1 MSAPTSSDARP
12 ESRGRPNVVLW
23 ASVSAIGVVLAG
35 TLLLIALSLL
45 SWATDRPEGAG
56 AGSAAQ
62 VAMQA
67 WYLAHSVALPVS
79 WGTLSVP
86 PLLIGGFIALLFYR
100 AGRST
105 ARACELRTTG
115 HIAEAL
121 AAVVITY
128 VTCAVL
134 LSSIAYPSD
143 PKLSISPIVIGT
155 GLVSLVPTLA
165 GLLRESGL
173 GARLVSLLPGPSY
186 AYTRGALATLW
197 SLAAMAALVVGCS
210 LLINFS
216 EVSALNAA
224 LAPGGLGGLTMIG
237 ISIAYLPNAMLLATA
252 LGSGAGFSLGGD
264 SLYSLGTLDR
274 EPLPI
279 FPLFGALPH
288 AAGGL
293 VLFSVLI
300 PLLAAVVGALTMT
313 RHLEP
318 EHRSASNLLMGSLVA
333 GALTAIGVLGVG
345 LFASGSLGDGR
356 LTDVGAPVVATAIR
370 VGVIVILALA
380 LTSFIATRRSL
391 KPVSVW
397 RRERALSVLETGGP
411 DGEKTAK
418 GSAAKVTAAKGA
430 NKNGAGK
437 GATGDDIADGDTS
450 DDADPVAVAAAEGL
464 DPNVAVAHSVAIED
478 DAKRATRPVIKTRLA
493 MRRLARSGERA
504 AKAKAGQLRAADASP
519 SSSGEDGG
527 STAKTA
533 GQGGSRAGGGPGLP
547 EGAGS
552 GAQHTAPAA
561 SLSVVKRAR
570 SAEESPVPASSAAK
584 PADTKPVPSVAKATK
599 SVSSAAKSTKAAR
612 SAKAAKAAKS
622 VSPATKAAKAAK
634 SVSPATKAAQSAKS
648 VSSAAKSTR
657 EPAPA
662 AANPAAAKPTAPE
675 DKPTSVEDKPK
686 SPEDKLTSVEDS
698 QASAEDEPTS
708 AEDEPTSAEPKPG
721 STTLEKETGA
731 QAAANTANRSG
742 TTPASAKPASN
753 PISETD
759 AVDPDA
765 RP

>member
-1 MSAPTSSDARP
+1 M
-12 ESRGRPNVVLW
+12 VLW
-23 ASVSAIGVVLAG
+23 SSVSAIGVVLAG

-56 AGSAAQ
+56 AESAAQ
-62 VAMQA
+62 VALQA

-86 PLLIGGFIALLFYR
+86 PLLIAGFIALLFYR

-105 ARACELRTTG
+105 ARAGELRTTG
-115 HIAEAL
+115 QIAEAL

-128 VTCAVL
+128 VTAGVL

-143 PKLSISPIVIGT
+143 PTLSITQIVIGT
-155 GLVSLVPTLA
+155 GLVSLLPTLA

-186 AYTRGALATLW
+186 AYARGALAALW

-224 LAPGGLGGLTMIG
+224 LAPGGLGGVTMIG
-237 ISIAYLPNAMLLATA
+237 VSIAYLPNAMLLATA

-264 SLYSLGTLDR
+264 SLYSLGTVER

-300 PLLAAVVGALTMT
+300 PLLAAVVGALTLT

-318 EHRSASNLLMGSLVA
+318 EHRSASNLLMGSVVA
-333 GALTAIGVLGVG
+333 GALTAIGVFGVG
-345 LFASGSLGDGR
+345 LFAAGSLGDGR
-356 LTDVGAPVVATAIR
+356 LADVGAPIVATAIR
-370 VGVIVILALA
+370 VGVIVIVVLA

-411 DGEKTAK
+411 DGAKAAK
-418 GSAAKVTAAKGA
+418 GSAAKGTKEKGTSKGA
-430 NKNGAGK
+430 PVDEASDEVD
-437 GATGDDIADGDTS
+437 APDDP
-450 DDADPVAVAAAEGL
+450 DPVAVAAAEGL
-464 DPNVAVAHSVAIED
+464 DPNVAVAHSVGIEGG
-478 DAKRATRPVIKTRLA
+478 AKPASRPVIKTRLA

-504 AKAKAGQLRAADASP
+504 AKVKTGQLRAADVSP
-519 SSSGEDGG
+519 SSSGEDAG
-527 STAKTA
+527 SAARTA
-533 GQGGSRAGGGPGLP
+533 GRGASHAGGVLAGGERARGAGPGSP
-547 EGAGS
+547 
-552 GAQHTAPAA
+552 HTAPAA
-561 SLSVVKRAR
+561 SLSVVKKAR
-570 SAEESPVPASSAAK
+570 SAVTSPEPAPSAARPATAK
-584 PADTKPVPSVAKATK
+584 PAPSAAKATK
-599 SVSSAAKSTKAAR
+599 AVPPAAKST
-612 SAKAAKAAKS
+612 
-622 VSPATKAAKAAK
+622 TK
-634 SVSPATKAAQSAKS
+634 PRP
-648 VSSAAKSTR
+648 SAAT
-657 EPAPA
+657 PAPA
-662 AANPAAAKPTAPE
+662 
-675 DKPTSVEDKPK
+675 KPTSA
-686 SPEDKLTSVEDS
+686 EDKLTSTET
-698 QASAEDEPTS
+698 TS
-708 AEDEPTSAEPKPG
+708 V
-721 STTLEKETGA
+721 STARDKKAGA
-731 QAAANTANRSG
+731 QAAPNA
-742 TTPASAKPASN
+742 ASPTGATSAGPKPAPS

-765 RP
+765 RG